1 MRGLLGHHGAG
12 SYLHHDKDFASL
24 VTGQHTPLIHS
35 SVSSQMGIETP
46 QPMTKSVTLTNLHR
60 SVDRVTSPTT
70 SLKLKR
76 SRSATD
82 FSSDHPKINALEL
95 YYAHFSG
102 LQVKHDTKCNPFDI
116 EAWRLSPQATGS
128 SGMTVLEELI
138 DAAMRICE
146 NSRASGQ
153 LQSSRSAVLLSSS
166 GKVYVG
172 CDVKLPTTNEA
183 QSISAERAAFLSAI
197 ADGASQFEVS

>member
-1 MRGLLGHHGAG
+1 MKHNIL
-12 SYLHHDKDFASL
+12 KFAVRL
-24 VTGQHTPLIHS
+24 
-35 SVSSQMGIETP
+35 
-46 QPMTKSVTLTNLHR
+46 
-60 SVDRVTSPTT
+60 
-70 SLKLKR
+70 
-76 SRSATD
+76 
-82 FSSDHPKINALEL
+82 
-95 YYAHFSG
+95 
-102 LQVKHDTKCNPFDI
+102 DI
-116 EAWRLSPQATGS
+116 RISQATGS

-197 ADGASQFEVS
+197 ADGASQFEVHKRDFFVLSDCLCSKR